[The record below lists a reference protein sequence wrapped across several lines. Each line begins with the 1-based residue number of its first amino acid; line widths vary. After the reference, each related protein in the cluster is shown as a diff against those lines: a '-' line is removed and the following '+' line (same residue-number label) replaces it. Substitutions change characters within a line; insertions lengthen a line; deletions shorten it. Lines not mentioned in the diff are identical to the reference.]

1 MAKDLYTKVPA
12 GKTLFREGESG
23 ADMYILESGTVEI
36 SRGGSVLAALEA
48 GDFFGEMAIL
58 EDQPRFATATAR
70 TDVRVLRIER
80 ASFADLLRAN
90 VEIAIRIMRKLAARQ
105 RRAEQRLL
113 EAQAELARLRA
124 GLEAPAVAAAAAAP
138 AEAAPAP
145 RKAPAAAAVPAV
157 PSAPAA
163 APAAPAA
170 AAPAP
175 ARAAAVP
182 TAIPALSLR
191 HAASGQVFVLPPERA
206 EFLVGRP
213 DPVTGITPD
222 INLGPLDSARSL
234 SRRHAKLLREG
245 LLLFLREEVGTAN
258 GTFVNGQRL
267 VTGSNAPLKPG
278 DRVRFGAI
286 ELDVVAD

>member
-12 GKTLFREGESG
+12 GQTLFREGETG

-36 SRGGSVLAALEA
+36 SRGGSVLATLEA

-113 EAQAELARLRA
+113 EAQAELTRLRA
-124 GLEAPAVAAAAAAP
+124 ARE
-138 AEAAPAP
+138 
-145 RKAPAAAAVPAV
+145 
-157 PSAPAA
+157 APAA
-163 APAAPAA
+163 APAAASEAAPAKPAPTPRKPPAA
-170 AAPAP
+170 APPPAASAPAP
-175 ARAAAVP
+175 APAPAPAV
-182 TAIPALSLR
+182 PALSLR
-191 HAASGQVFVLPPERA
+191 HAASGQVFVLAPERA

-213 DPVTGITPD
+213 DPVTGTTPD